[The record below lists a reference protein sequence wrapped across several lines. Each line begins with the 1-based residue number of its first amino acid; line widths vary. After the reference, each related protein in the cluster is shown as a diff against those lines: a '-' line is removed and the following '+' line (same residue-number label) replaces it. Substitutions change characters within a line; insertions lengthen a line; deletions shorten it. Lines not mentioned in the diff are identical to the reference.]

1 MNIVSEDMMKIAW
14 IGTGVM
20 GKPMALHLADA
31 GYDVICYNRTYEK
44 AKALEPK
51 VKVAKDIE
59 SCVKD
64 VDIVFSIVGYPSDVK
79 ETYDEVMKH
88 VNRNTILVDM
98 TTSSPTLAIELEE
111 KARKKGLY
119 MLDAPV
125 TGGDLGAKNA
135 TLSIMVGGSEEV
147 YQKVL
152 PLLKHLGKTITYMGK
167 PGNGQHAKLANQT
180 AIAGAIA
187 GIAEALTYAKVKGL
201 DQKDM
206 LSVITGGS
214 ANSWQAT
221 NNGPKMISKDYAP
234 GFYIKHFLKDLKL
247 VLEEKNDLPLEV
259 VTQVARVYQIL
270 SDQNMQDDGTQAII
284 AYYLRRIN

>member
-1 MNIVSEDMMKIAW
+1 MKIAW

-31 GYDVICYNRTYEK
+31 GYEVCVYNRTIEK

-51 VKVAKDIE
+51 VKVASDMK
-59 SCVKD
+59 SCVSD
-64 VDIVFSIVGYPSDVK
+64 ADIVFSIVGYPSDVK

-88 VNRNTILVDM
+88 VKKNTILVDM

-111 KARKKGLY
+111 KARKNGLF

-135 TLSIMVGGSEEV
+135 TLSIMVGGNEV
-147 YQKVL
+147 VFNHIL

-187 GIAEALTYAKVKGL
+187 GIAEALTYAKAKGL
-201 DQKDM
+201 DQEKM

-247 VLEEKNDLPLEV
+247 VIEEKKDLPLEV
-259 VTQVARVYQIL
+259 LSQVARVYEIL
-270 SDQNMQDDGTQAII
+270 SEQNMQDFGTQAII
-284 AYYLRRIN
+284 EYYIRRLN